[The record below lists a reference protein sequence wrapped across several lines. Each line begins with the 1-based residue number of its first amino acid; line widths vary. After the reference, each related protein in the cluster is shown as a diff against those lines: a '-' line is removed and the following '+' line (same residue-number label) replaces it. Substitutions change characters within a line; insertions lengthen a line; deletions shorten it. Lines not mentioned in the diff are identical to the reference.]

1 MARYRLAA
9 TARYRG
15 ALSDLYPF
23 LENQVMK
30 VVLTLA
36 LIVATLG
43 GCAIVPLAP
52 PVAYVAPRRIAVA
65 PVVVVRPFYFRRWD
79 RD

>member
-1 MARYRLAA
+1 MKTLL
-9 TARYRG
+9 TF
-15 ALSDLYPF
+15 AL
-23 LENQVMK
+23 
-30 VVLTLA
+30 VVS
-36 LIVATLG
+36 TLG

-52 PVAYVAPRRIAVA
+52 RVAYVAPRRIAIA

>member
-1 MARYRLAA
+1 
-9 TARYRG
+9 
-15 ALSDLYPF
+15 
-23 LENQVMK
+23 MK
-30 VVLTLA
+30 VLLTLA
-36 LIVATLG
+36 LAVSTLG

-52 PVAYVAPRRIAVA
+52 PVAYVAPGRIAVA